1 MLSSKNHRSSRGFD
15 SIISSLNTHFSSK
28 LPMMMILFL
37 FVTLFVILLERQRG
51 EERRV
56 KERSK
61 MPTKVWLKERYKLLF
76 FLQRKKMK
84 F

>member
-1 MLSSKNHRSSRGFD
+1 
-15 SIISSLNTHFSSK
+15 
-28 LPMMMILFL
+28 MMMILFL

>member
-1 MLSSKNHRSSRGFD
+1 
-15 SIISSLNTHFSSK
+15 
-28 LPMMMILFL
+28 MMMILFL

-76 FLQRKKMK
+76 FLQRKNEVLMNVCVYI
-84 F
+84 